1 MLLDDKSQEN
11 VLFYKILH
19 KNFFDPKPLR
29 IRLDKVDGTIKTYD
43 RIKCLE
49 LSNTYNKQIF
59 HAFLFNIRN
68 YSPAVM
74 NVQRREGELNIILP
88 TVNNFDMKQKKAQNI
103 CFIICNH
110 HQTRCGKIKTNKTA
124 NFGRN
129 ASFFYKI

>member
-1 MLLDDKSQEN
+1 M
-11 VLFYKILH
+11 
-19 KNFFDPKPLR
+19 R

-43 RIKCLE
+43 RIKCLV

-59 HAFLFNIRN
+59 HVFLFNIRN

-88 TVNNFDMKQKKAQNI
+88 TVNNFDMKQKKA
-103 CFIICNH
+103 CNH